1 MEVSEEEWRKNL
13 VKISELTNQVSILQD
28 SIRNISKENTMLKVD
43 LAVVKEQ
50 LGQQMKKSAT
60 ANQDE
65 SKIIAQR
72 LDFKIKENEELLKQI
87 DDLNLIINELRNYNK
102 KYNELLKK
110 TQELEKENLF
120 LKKSLAPE
128 QN

>member
-60 ANQDE
+60 ANKDE
-65 SKIIAQR
+65 SKIIACCNGR
-72 LDFKIKENEELLKQI
+72 
-87 DDLNLIINELRNYNK
+87 
-102 KYNELLKK
+102 
-110 TQELEKENLF
+110 
-120 LKKSLAPE
+120 S
-128 QN
+128 

>member
-65 SKIIAQR
+65 SKIIAQ
-72 LDFKIKENEELLKQI
+72 DWTLK
-87 DDLNLIINELRNYNK
+87 LRRM
-102 KYNELLKK
+102 
-110 TQELEKENLF
+110 
-120 LKKSLAPE
+120 KSY
-128 QN
+128 